1 MAEKKVVGLDNLKIF
16 YNKLKDIF
24 VPKLEGKNYLT
35 SSTGTEGYTKAEI
48 DSKINNISSSGSS
61 DNINLNWQ
69 DQFEDII
76 YNSTSADFD
85 NYTYYYLDN
94 GIYKVVTYDQIMNWV
109 NTPKDTTQPVSVDNN
124 ILEDQEFYFNKILS
138 HTTPAYGIGN
148 TISTYLTG
156 IGAQQITNIAQKTNY
171 TSYNRVNDE
180 IINKAYPAYFSYY
193 KKDTTGNFIQITQM
207 EAKTLGNTNKI
218 EIFVKNLTPE
228 NIENLITSSD
238 IQTIIDNRIK
248 ALVKAD
254 SLN

>member
-1 MAEKKVVGLDNLKIF
+1 M
-16 YNKLKDIF
+16 
-24 VPKLEGKNYLT
+24 
-35 SSTGTEGYTKAEI
+35 
-48 DSKINNISSSGSS
+48 
-61 DNINLNWQ
+61 
-69 DQFEDII
+69 
-76 YNSTSADFD
+76 
-85 NYTYYYLDN
+85 
-94 GIYKVVTYDQIMNWV
+94 YKVVTYDQIMKWV
-109 NTPKDTTQPVSVDNN
+109 STPKDTTQPASVDNN

-171 TSYNRVNDE
+171 TSYNRVNNE
-180 IINKAYPAYFSYY
+180 IINKAYPTYFSYY
-193 KKDTTGNFIQITQM
+193 KKDTTGNFIKITQT

-238 IQTIIDNRIK
+238 IQTIIDNRIE